1 MEKLKIKE
9 AVIVEGK
16 YDKNKVS
23 QIVDT
28 VIIQTDGFSFFNSID
43 KINFIKKIAEERGII
58 ILTDS
63 DSAGFLIRNKLK
75 SIISEDK
82 IKNAYI
88 PQIEGKEKR
97 KSSASK
103 EGLLGVEGMDVSII
117 LNALK
122 CATEAQ
128 NDNLRDLTAA
138 DLYELGLTGKPGSK
152 ARRAQFLKDFNIP
165 SFINNNDLLKY
176 INSNSEVK
184 QCLFKNLE
192 RCI

>member
-103 EGLLGVEGMDVSII
+103 EGLLGVEGMDVSTI

-152 ARRAQFLKDFNIP
+152 ARRAQFLKDFSIP

-192 RCI
+192 KCI

>member
-97 KSSASK
+97 KK
-103 EGLLGVEGMDVSII
+103 GVGSV
-117 LNALK
+117 
-122 CATEAQ
+122 
-128 NDNLRDLTAA
+128 LR
-138 DLYELGLTGKPGSK
+138 
-152 ARRAQFLKDFNIP
+152 
-165 SFINNNDLLKY
+165 
-176 INSNSEVK
+176 
-184 QCLFKNLE
+184 
-192 RCI
+192 